1 MRWPAAILAEQV
13 SLSCQTS
20 QRSDGSDEETV
31 VGKSVSGQTA
41 EELSADFRDAG
52 TFRLTEN
59 RIDASEPR
67 PAPCVPR
74 ENRGAIVGGLT

>member
-20 QRSDGSDEETV
+20 QRSDGSDDETV
-31 VGKSVSGQTA
+31 VGKSVSGKTA

-52 TFRLTEN
+52 TTHRN
-59 RIDASEPR
+59 RALHRAFPERTAVRAWED
-67 PAPCVPR
+67 
-74 ENRGAIVGGLT
+74 

>member
-20 QRSDGSDEETV
+20 QRSHGSDEETV
-31 VGKSVSGQTA
+31 VGKSVGGKTA

-52 TFRLTEN
+52 TF
-59 RIDASEPR
+59 
-67 PAPCVPR
+67 C
-74 ENRGAIVGGLT
+74 